1 MSPPKKI
8 RFALVGAGGI
18 AKAYADAF
26 REHPDC
32 ELVAVADI
40 RLHAA
45 QEIASS
51 LPFCRAFDRVPALLD
66 GPDFDAAV
74 VATPPNSHEEIC
86 TRLLDMGKHVL
97 CEKPFTI
104 TNNSARRMVTAAETA
119 GKVIT
124 MASKFRY
131 TKDVIVARDML
142 TAGLIGDLVLFE
154 NVFTARVD
162 MSQRWNSD
170 PTIAGGGVLMDNGA
184 HSLDISRYFL
194 GPVDE
199 MQVIEGRRLQPLPVE
214 DTVHIFLRAGAGQM
228 GSIDLSWSVQKDRE
242 SFIDLYGERGTIKV
256 GWKGSWYKNVLSKE
270 WIKYGEGYDKVVAF
284 VENLGNFARHLR
296 DGESLRITAD
306 DAMANVAAINAG
318 YKSLRKQQW
327 APTLTDSVFLK
338 S

>member
-26 REHPDC
+26 REHADC
-32 ELVAVADI
+32 ELVAVADV
-40 RLHAA
+40 RLLAA

-131 TKDVIVARDML
+131 TKDVIVAREML
-142 TAGLIGDLVLFE
+142 SAGLIGDLVLFE

-256 GWKGSWYKNVLSKE
+256 GWKGSWYKNVASKE
-270 WIKYGEGYDKVVAF
+270 WIKFGEGYDKVVAF